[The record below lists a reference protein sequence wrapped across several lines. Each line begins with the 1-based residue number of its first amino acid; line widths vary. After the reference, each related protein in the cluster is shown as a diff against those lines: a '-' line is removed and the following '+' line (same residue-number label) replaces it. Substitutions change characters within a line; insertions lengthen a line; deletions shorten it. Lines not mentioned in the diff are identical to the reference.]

1 MFALYCCTITRYTL
15 LAGSYMRPMFFEVR
29 KQEMGV
35 GEGVVEVV
43 VPQELRGRSEIIVF
57 LSRQPIQGH
66 FVFHLQ

>member
-1 MFALYCCTITRYTL
+1 
-15 LAGSYMRPMFFEVR
+15 MRPMFFEVR